1 VKNFLTSLLAVCFLL
16 NISSIV
22 HAETELYDWG
32 INIDGTTYCLYGPCD
47 FDFFT
52 GGQLTALTDLP
63 SSIDHS
69 NFHLTD
75 DTPPLKDGLG
85 TLTITVTGVGVH
97 SVSVYL
103 DYDLDY
109 SLNEALNET
118 GEKGGTPEAGLSW
131 EIDETGWGAT
141 GSIGTEG
148 KEYYGD
154 IVGNFVLSSTSPSFV
169 SRLDNKIFFD
179 KIDNQSLVPPI
190 EDTALAQSWDFTL
203 LEGETAVITFI
214 AGSTKPAGFY
224 LLQKDPDSN
233 TEVYLSSYKEGGNA
247 TTYTVTPSKVG
258 SGAISPEIPQA
269 VNPGDTTTF
278 TVTPDAGYTASV
290 GGTCGGSLAGTTYT
304 TSAIIADCTVEATFE
319 VMAGDTYTVT
329 PSKVGRGIISPAI
342 PQAINP
348 GDTTTFTVTPDA
360 GYTASVG
367 GTCGGSLAGTT
378 YTTSA
383 IIADC
388 TVEASFTLKS
398 FPWIMFLPAI
408 QNGAHVR

>member
-32 INIDGTTYCLYGPCD
+32 INIDGTSYCLYGPCE

-75 DTPPLKDGLG
+75 DDLSLQDGLG
-85 TLTITVTGVGVH
+85 TLTITVTGAGAH

-109 SLNEALNET
+109 SLNEEFNET
-118 GEKGGTPEAGLSW
+118 GEISGAPAAGLSW
-131 EIDETGWGAT
+131 EIDETGNAWT
-141 GSIGTEG
+141 GSLGTKG
-148 KEYYGD
+148 VEYYGD
-154 IVGNFVLSSTSPSFV
+154 IVGNFAISGTSPSFV

-190 EDTALAQSWDFTL
+190 EDTALAQSWDFNL
-203 LEGETAVITFI
+203 LEEETAVITFI

-233 TEVYLSSYKEGGNA
+233 TEVYLSSSISG
-247 TTYTVTPSKVG
+247 VIIPVSK
-258 SGAISPEIPQA
+258 
-269 VNPGDTTTF
+269 
-278 TVTPDAGYTASV
+278 
-290 GGTCGGSLAGTTYT
+290 
-304 TSAIIADCTVEATFE
+304 
-319 VMAGDTYTVT
+319 
-329 PSKVGRGIISPAI
+329 K
-342 PQAINP
+342 
-348 GDTTTFTVTPDA
+348 
-360 GYTASVG
+360 
-367 GTCGGSLAGTT
+367 
-378 YTTSA
+378 
-383 IIADC
+383 
-388 TVEASFTLKS
+388 KS
-398 FPWIMFLPAI
+398 FPLIMFLPAI
-408 QNGAHVR
+408 LNGANVK